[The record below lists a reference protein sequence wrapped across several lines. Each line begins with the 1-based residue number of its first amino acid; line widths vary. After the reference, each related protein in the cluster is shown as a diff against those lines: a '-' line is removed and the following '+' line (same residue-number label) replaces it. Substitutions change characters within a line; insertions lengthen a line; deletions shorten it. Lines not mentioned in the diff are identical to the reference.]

1 MWASVTAMQLGG
13 SPLVLRPDELAVLAT
28 ACRTADIIARLEDEL
43 GDGPLMVAGS
53 KGQEV
58 VHPAVVELRLQ
69 RAAVA
74 SLLRQLAIP
83 DEESSGWDNL
93 TASQRARRAAHARWT
108 S

>member
-1 MWASVTAMQLGG
+1 MQLGG
-13 SPLVLRPDELAVLAT
+13 SPLVLRPDELAVLVT
-28 ACRTADIIARLEDEL
+28 ACRTADTITRLEDEL

-83 DEESSGWDNL
+83 DDESGWDNL
-93 TASQRARRAAHARWT
+93 TASQRARRAAHARW
-108 S
+108 SS